1 MNQANIPVI
10 YPVTT
15 EAEELTTRSERL
27 ERASLSQ
34 EYPIQGH
41 SVQRYP
47 VQGCPVQR
55 YINLSMNKRPN
66 FFMSRPLVRA
76 AGLLNRNSTTEI
88 IDVNTLL
95 QKNTP
100 ISRNVCSKNGV
111 IEIIDIGGRLH
122 CLKEPISS
130 SYWLKTIT
138 LATDF
143 QNANVLLM
151 INKSGLMLKTIREIL
166 PGEPLFMWFADC
178 ILNVLNIPFLTPANC
193 NIEGQVYTCHI
204 CNSCFD
210 YPNPLKLHLLLDC
223 NQKDNSDIWTFLA
236 NKIVSPSKTNLSF
249 NQNSERSFTFKLNP
263 LPVSK
268 PITLPV
274 NIPSYSTQ
282 MTETNRSLRNDSPCS
297 PNQLSPLS
305 SNNLSPIS
313 TYPLPTGI
321 LPSSSTY
328 KSSIENLMDRR
339 MMLRSY
345 NVLMN
350 RDQIMPYDLV
360 LPSNALADSGKKADP
375 AEVETR
381 ASEIGKC
388 NEGYRCIF
396 CNKIYSRKYGLRIH
410 IRTHTG
416 YKPLTCKVCEHRFGD
431 PSNLNKHVRL
441 HVTDDSRYKCD
452 ICGKVLVRRRDL
464 ERHKNSWHSEKNDGN
479 VSDVEVNNDGI

>member
-1 MNQANIPVI
+1 MNPNIIPVV
-10 YPVTT
+10 YPAAT
-15 EAEELTTRSERL
+15 ETEPMMTRNERM

-34 EYPIQGH
+34 RYPMQRHTI
-41 SVQRYP
+41 QRYP
-47 VQGCPVQR
+47 VQRYPAQECPVQR
-55 YINLSMNKRPN
+55 YINLSINERPS

-76 AGLLNRNSTTEI
+76 AGLLNENSMTEI
-88 IDVNTLL
+88 IDVNTLP
-95 QKNTP
+95 QKNTS
-100 ISRNVCSKNGV
+100 IIRNSV
-111 IEIIDIGGRLH
+111 IEIINIGGQLH
-122 CLKEPISS
+122 CLNEPISS
-130 SYWLKTIT
+130 SYWLKMIT

-143 QNANVLLM
+143 QNANVLLRVS
-151 INKSGLMLKTIREIL
+151 NNGLVLKTIREIL
-166 PGEPLFMWFADC
+166 PGKPLFMWFAEC
-178 ILNVLNIPFLTPANC
+178 VLNVLNIPFLTPANC
-193 NIEGQVYTCHI
+193 NIEGQIYTCHI
-204 CNSCFD
+204 CNNCFD

-223 NQKDNSDIWTFLA
+223 NQKDNSYIWTLLA
-236 NKIVSPSKTNLSF
+236 NKIVSPPRTNLSF
-249 NQNSERSFTFKLNP
+249 NQYSERSFTFELNP
-263 LPVSK
+263 LPVSR

-282 MTETNRSLRNDSPCS
+282 TADTNRSLRNDSPCS
-297 PNQLSPLS
+297 SNQLSPLS
-305 SNNLSPIS
+305 SNNPSPS
-313 TYPLPTGI
+313 PTYPLPTEI

-328 KSSIENLMDRR
+328 KSSVENLMDHRLI
-339 MMLRSY
+339 LRSY
-345 NVLMN
+345 NALTH
-350 RDQIMPYDLV
+350 RDRIMPYM
-360 LPSNALADSGKKADP
+360 LPSNAPAESGKKTDP

-464 ERHKNSWHSEKNDGN
+464 ERHKNSWHSEKNDDN
-479 VSDVEVNNDGI
+479 VSDVGINSGI

>member
-1 MNQANIPVI
+1 M
-10 YPVTT
+10 
-15 EAEELTTRSERL
+15 TRSGRL

-34 EYPIQGH
+34 RYPMQGH
-41 SVQRYP
+41 PVQEYP
-47 VQGCPVQR
+47 VQSS
-55 YINLSMNKRPN
+55 NLSMNERPN
-66 FFMSRPLVRA
+66 FFISRPLVRA
-76 AGLLNRNSTTEI
+76 AGLLKGNSTTEI
-88 IDVNTLL
+88 IDVNTLP
-95 QKNTP
+95 QRNTS
-100 ISRNVCSKNGV
+100 IIRNSV
-111 IEIIDIGGRLH
+111 IEIIDIGDRLH
-122 CLKEPISS
+122 CLNEPISS
-130 SYWLKTIT
+130 SYWLKMIT

-151 INKSGLMLKTIREIL
+151 INNNGLILKTIREIL

-193 NIEGQVYTCHI
+193 NIQGQVYTCHI

-210 YPNPLKLHLLLDC
+210 YPNPLKLHLVLNC
-223 NQKDNSDIWTFLA
+223 NQKDNSYIWTLLA
-236 NKIVSPSKTNLSF
+236 NKIVSSRRTRADLSF
-249 NQNSERSFTFKLNP
+249 NQYSERSFTFKLNP
-263 LPVSK
+263 LPVSRPK
-268 PITLPV
+268 TLPV
-274 NIPSYSTQ
+274 NIPSYSAQ
-282 MTETNRSLRNDSPCS
+282 TNRSLRNDSPCS
-297 PNQLSPLS
+297 SNQLSPLS
-305 SNNLSPIS
+305 PSSNNPSPIP
-313 TYPLPTGI
+313 TYSLPTKI

-328 KSSIENLMDRR
+328 KSSVENLMNRR
-339 MMLRSY
+339 LVLRSY
-345 NVLMN
+345 NTLMHQD
-350 RDQIMPYDLV
+350 RIMPYDV
-360 LPSNALADSGKKADP
+360 LPANAPAESEKKTDP

-479 VSDVEVNNDGI
+479 VSDVGVNGAT